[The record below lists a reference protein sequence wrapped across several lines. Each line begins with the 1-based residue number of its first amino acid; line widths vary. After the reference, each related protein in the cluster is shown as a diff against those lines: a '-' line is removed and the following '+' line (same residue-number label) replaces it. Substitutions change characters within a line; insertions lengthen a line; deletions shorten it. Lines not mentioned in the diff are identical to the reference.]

1 MGCVDV
7 VGVLLAAGAGR
18 RYGSPKVLAH
28 GGAWLLSAVTALTEG
43 GCSSVLVVLGAAI
56 PNDLPAGVST
66 VVADDWATGMG
77 ASLRAGLAAVAST
90 PATHALVH
98 LVDTPDVGADV
109 VARVLDT
116 GAELARAAYDG
127 KPGHPVLL
135 ARQHWASVRRS
146 ATGDHGA
153 REFLRSRDD
162 VLLVEC
168 GDLATGRDHDLPD

>member
-1 MGCVDV
+1 MGNVDV
-7 VGVLLAAGAGR
+7 VGVLLAAGAGH

-28 GGAWLLSAVTALTEG
+28 DGAWLHMAVTALAQG
-43 GCSSVLVVLGAAI
+43 GCSSVLVVLGAAT
-56 PNDLPAGVST
+56 PARLPDGVST
-66 VVADDWATGMG
+66 VVAGDWATGMG

-109 VARVLDT
+109 MARVLGT

-127 KPGHPVLL
+127 APGHPVLL
-135 ARQHWASVRRS
+135 ARQHWAAVQRS

-153 REFLRSRDD
+153 RDFLRSRDD
-162 VLLVEC
+162 VVLVEC

>member
-1 MGCVDV
+1 MGGVDV

-28 GGAWLLSAVTALTEG
+28 GGAWLRTAVAALTEG
-43 GCSSVLVVLGAAI
+43 GCAGVLVVLGAAI
-56 PNDLPAGVST
+56 PDDLPAGVST
-66 VVADDWATGMG
+66 VVADDWARGMG
-77 ASLRAGLAAVAST
+77 ASLRAGLAAVAPT
-90 PATHALVH
+90 AATHALVH

-109 VARVLDT
+109 IARVLCG

-135 ARQHWASVRRS
+135 PRQHWAAVRRS
-146 ATGDHGA
+146 ASGDHGA